1 MFINIFFLSLHKH
14 WNYNQTGHRRQQVLM
29 LPTYTK
35 HAIRGNAE
43 HKDQLC
49 YAKGIYK
56 DI

>member
-1 MFINIFFLSLHKH
+1 
-14 WNYNQTGHRRQQVLM
+14 M